1 MVGARALKRETH
13 SDKLF
18 IFVNT
23 AFLLILMAIVLYPLV
38 YVVSASISD
47 PVAVNSG
54 EMWLW
59 PQNITFEGYERV
71 FQSSEIWMGYRNTV
85 IITLMGVSIH
95 LAILLP
101 CSYALS
107 RSDLSGRTFIMM
119 MFLFTMF
126 FSGGL
131 IPTFLVVKQL
141 GMVNTLWAL
150 VVPNAVG
157 VWGII
162 VARTF
167 FQMNVPKELQ
177 EASQMDGCSDFGLFF
192 RIVLPLSVPI
202 IAVLALFNAV
212 GHWNQ
217 YFNALIYLN
226 NRDIFPLQLILRE
239 ILVQQ
244 QMSAQMMMQGDDL
257 ELMAQQARIADVIK
271 YAVMIV
277 SSLPLLVAYPFVQKY
292 FVKGVLIGSVKG

>member
-1 MVGARALKRETH
+1 
-13 SDKLF
+13 
-18 IFVNT
+18 
-23 AFLLILMAIVLYPLV
+23 
-38 YVVSASISD
+38 
-47 PVAVNSG
+47 
-54 EMWLW
+54 
-59 PQNITFEGYERV
+59 
-71 FQSSEIWMGYRNTV
+71 
-85 IITLMGVSIH
+85 
-95 LAILLP
+95 
-101 CSYALS
+101 
-107 RSDLSGRTFIMM
+107 
-119 MFLFTMF
+119 MF

-131 IPTFLVVKQL
+131 IPTFLVVKKL

-192 RIVLPLSVPI
+192 RIVLPLSAPI

-257 ELMAQQARIADVIK
+257 ELLAQQARIADIIK

>member
-1 MVGARALKRETH
+1 MVGAMKRETY
-13 SDKLF
+13 SDRLF
-18 IFVNT
+18 IAANT
-23 AFLLILMAIVLYPLV
+23 MFLLLLLAIVLYPLI
-38 YVVSASISD
+38 YIVSASISD
-47 PVAVNSG
+47 PIAVNSG

-59 PQNITFEGYERV
+59 PESITFEGYQRV
-71 FQSSEIWMGYRNTV
+71 FQNSEIWMGYRNTV
-85 IITLMGVSIH
+85 IITAMGVTIH

-101 CSYALS
+101 CAYALS
-107 RSDLSGRTFIMM
+107 RSDLAGRTFIMM

-192 RIVLPLSVPI
+192 RIVLPLSAPI

-257 ELMAQQARIADVIK
+257 ELLAQQAPNADIIK

>member
-1 MVGARALKRETH
+1 MTTRRETA
-13 SDKLF
+13 SDRW
-18 IFVNT
+18 FVILNT
-23 AFLLILMAIVLYPLV
+23 AFLTFLVLIVVYPLI
-38 YVVSASISD
+38 YVLSASISD

-54 EMWLW
+54 RMWLY
-59 PQNITFEGYERV
+59 PMDITFEGFERV
-71 FQSSEIWMGYRNTV
+71 FRDDEIWRGYRNTV
-85 IITLMGVSIH
+85 FITALGTAIH
-95 LAILLP
+95 LAVLLP
-101 CSYALS
+101 CAYALS
-107 RSDLSGRTFIMM
+107 RSDLAGRQFFLIL
-119 MFLFTMF
+119 FLFTMF
-126 FSGGL
+126 FNGGL

-141 GMVNTLWAL
+141 GLVDTVFAL

-157 VWGII
+157 MWAII

-167 FQMNVPKELQ
+167 FQTTIPKELQ
-177 EASQMDGCSDFGLFF
+177 EASQMDGCTDFGLFF
-192 RIVLPLSVPI
+192 RIVLPLSAPI
-202 IAVLALFNAV
+202 VAVMALFNAV

-244 QMSAQMMMQGDDL
+244 QMSAQMMMTGDDL
-257 ELMAQQARIADVIK
+257 ELIVEQARIADIIK

-292 FVKGVLIGSVKG
+292 FVQGVLVGSVKG

>member
-1 MVGARALKRETH
+1 MVVARALKRETY
-13 SDKLF
+13 SDRLF
-18 IFVNT
+18 VVANT
-23 AFLLILMAIVLYPLV
+23 GFLLFLLAIVIYPLV

-47 PVAVNSG
+47 PIAVNSG

-59 PQNITFEGYERV
+59 PHNITFEGYERV
-71 FQSSEIWMGYRNTV
+71 FQNSEIWMGYRNTV
-85 IITLMGVSIH
+85 IITVMGVAIH

-101 CSYALS
+101 CAYALS
-107 RSDLSGRTFIMM
+107 RSDLAGRTFIMM

-192 RIVLPLSVPI
+192 RIVLPLSAPI

-257 ELMAQQARIADVIK
+257 ELLAQQARIADIIK

-292 FVKGVLIGSVKG
+292 FVKGVLIGSIKG